1 MLKIN
6 KNYIYLTI
14 WILSFILIGAIIG
27 SITKSGVNNWYLT
40 INKSPLTPPNYL
52 FGVVWSL
59 LYTMI
64 AISGWAIW
72 HSKYKKIQGLKTLYI
87 VQLIFNWAW
96 SPIFFTYHLT
106 GFALIWIFLI
116 IGIVFFIILKTYKK
130 LKLVSLLFIPYFL
143 WLSFAAYLNFYVWKY
158 N

>member
-27 SITKSGVNNWYLT
+27 SITKSGVNIWYVT

-52 FGVVWSL
+52 FGVVWSI

-72 HSKYKKIQGLKTLYI
+72 HGKYKKIRQLKTLYI

-106 GFALIWIFLI
+106 GLALIWIFLI
-116 IGIVFFIILKTYKK
+116 IGMVFFIILKTYKK
-130 LKLVSLLFIPYFL
+130 LKLISLLFIPYFL
-143 WLSFAAYLNFYVWKY
+143 WLSFAAYLNF
-158 N
+158 